1 MGPMGPM
8 RPIGPIRQPGR
19 SRILLS
25 RLIQLYESLEPL
37 DGVQIGILAVVVFT
51 FLRFLSRTGT
61 GSSIGRGLG
70 IVLVALFLLLQV
82 VIASLDLAELSTVL
96 DYLLA
101 AVLLGLLIIFQP
113 ELRRGLMMIGRTS
126 LWGSWSPMKT
136 SIADPLADA
145 AEAMSRDGV
154 GALIVIQREVSL
166 APYIETGERI
176 EGKLTTS
183 LIRTVFMPK
192 SPLHD
197 GALIVVKGRVVAAGC
212 QLPMRSHER
221 LSESSSWLNL
231 GMRHRAALS
240 LSEETD
246 AIVLVVSEETGRI
259 SLASAGRFEPVARD
273 NLARR
278 LVDLLNTSVGSD

>member
-1 MGPMGPM
+1 
-8 RPIGPIRQPGR
+8 
-19 SRILLS
+19 LLT
-25 RLIQLYESLEPL
+25 RLLQMYESLEPL
-37 DGVQIGILAVVVFT
+37 DVVQIGILTIVVFA
-51 FLRFLSRTGT
+51 FLRFLSKTGT
-61 GSSIGRGLG
+61 GSTIGRGLG

-101 AVLLGLLIIFQP
+101 AALLGLLIIFQP
-113 ELRRGLMMIGRTS
+113 ELRRGLMMLGRHSMWTS
-126 LWGSWSPMKT
+126 FSPVKN

-145 AEAMSRDGV
+145 AEAMSRDGI
-154 GALIVIQREVSL
+154 GALIVVQREVNL

-176 EGKLTTS
+176 EGKLTTA
-183 LIRTVFMPK
+183 LIRTIFMPK
-192 SPLHD
+192 GPLHD
-197 GALIVVKGRVVAAGC
+197 GAIIVVKGRVVAAGC

-221 LSESSSWLNL
+221 LGESGSWLNL

-259 SLASAGRFEPVARD
+259 SLAGGGRFEPVPRE

-278 LVDLLNTSVGSD
+278 LVDLLNAPALLKAAGAENRAAA

>member
-1 MGPMGPM
+1 MLT
-8 RPIGPIRQPGR
+8 R
-19 SRILLS
+19 LL
-25 RLIQLYESLEPL
+25 QMYESLVPL
-37 DGVQIGILAVVVFT
+37 DLVQIAILTVVVFA
-51 FLRFLSRTGT
+51 FLRFLSKTGT

-70 IVLVALFLLLQV
+70 VVIVALFLLLQV

-96 DYLLA
+96 DYLLIA
-101 AVLLGLLIIFQP
+101 GLLGLLIIFQP
-113 ELRRGLMMIGRTS
+113 ELRRGLIMLGRNS
-126 LWGSWSPMKT
+126 LWSTWSPVKT

-145 AEAMSRDGV
+145 AEAMSREGI
-154 GALIVIQREVSL
+154 GALIAIQREINL

-176 EGKLTTS
+176 EANLTAS

-192 SPLHD
+192 GPLHD
-197 GALIVVKGRVVAAGC
+197 GAMILVKGRVVAAGC
-212 QLPMRSHER
+212 QLPMRSQER
-221 LSESSSWLNL
+221 LAESSSWLGL

-259 SLASAGRFEPVARD
+259 SIASAGRFEPVARD

-278 LVDLLNTSVGSD
+278 LVDLLHKPSVRESPLAA

>member
-1 MGPMGPM
+1 MLT
-8 RPIGPIRQPGR
+8 R
-19 SRILLS
+19 LL
-25 RLIQLYESLEPL
+25 QMYESLEPL
-37 DGVQIGILAVVVFT
+37 DVVQIAILTVVVFA
-51 FLRFLSRTGT
+51 FLRFLSKTGT

-70 IVLVALFLLLQV
+70 IVIVALFLLLQV

-101 AVLLGLLIIFQP
+101 AGLLGLLIIFQP
-113 ELRRGLMMIGRTS
+113 ELRRGLIMLGRHRVWS
-126 LWGSWSPMKT
+126 GWSPMKNT
-136 SIADPLADA
+136 IADPLSDA
-145 AEAMSRDGV
+145 AEAMSREGI
-154 GALIVIQREVSL
+154 GALIAIQREVNL
-166 APYIETGERI
+166 APYIETGDRI
-176 EGKLTTS
+176 DAKLTAS

-192 SPLHD
+192 GPLHD
-197 GALIVVKGRVVAAGC
+197 GAMILVKGRVIAAGC

-221 LSESSSWLNL
+221 LAESGSWLNL

-259 SLASAGRFEPVARD
+259 SLAFGGRFEPVARG

-278 LVDLLNTSVGSD
+278 LVELLNAPSLRSPLAA